1 MVKKGIRMIL
11 MLCGAA
17 AIVVAMAFAAYAY
30 WQYITQ

>member
-1 MVKKGIRMIL
+1 MIKKSVRMIL

-17 AIVVAMAFAAYAY
+17 VIVVAMAFAAYAY